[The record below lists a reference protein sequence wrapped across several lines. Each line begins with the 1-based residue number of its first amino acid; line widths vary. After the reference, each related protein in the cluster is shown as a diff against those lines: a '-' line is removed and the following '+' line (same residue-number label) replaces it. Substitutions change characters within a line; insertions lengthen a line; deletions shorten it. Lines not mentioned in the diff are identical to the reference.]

1 MTHMQ
6 HSSTQLSDNTGV
18 TVSASTNTTP
28 RGQSQKRT
36 VKDFTFGRILGE
48 GSYSTVMVGTEKF
61 AGTEFAVKILDKRH
75 IIKEKKTKYV
85 NIEKTTLSRLSHPF
99 IVRLHYA
106 FQDPGSLY
114 FVLDLARN
122 GELLTLIRRLQRLP
136 EEGARFYL
144 AEIVTAVEYLHHK
157 GVIHR
162 DLKPEN
168 ILLDENMHIKLT
180 DFGTAKLVDE
190 TNVTSTSPQRSQS
203 FVGTAE
209 YVSPEL
215 LTDKMVDKSSDLW
228 ALGCILYQLLE
239 GQPPFKG
246 PNEYLTFQ
254 KILRLEYS
262 MPDHFSPQARDL
274 VSRLL
279 VLEPTQRLGADDSDL
294 SAIKRHPFFRDI
306 EWDNLHEQTPPNLIP
321 SGGSAQGNG
330 VDTSLEGHLPDNGLG
345 FVDDSDLFQQL
356 QQFPVVDAGV
366 LAYHPSS
373 PSIQPHGTALPLQLQ
388 SNYGL
393 RPPSLP
399 PTSAPGPSQRR
410 SEQLATH
417 VPLSPGLPL
426 NPSFR
431 QAHEMTAWSP
441 HPPDRNTSPT
451 SKVCVQNPNQRQ
463 APPSAKHSEFHQS
476 PITSPPPSVAHFGY
490 YDRNSSPSNGSQSS
504 ASTPSAPDPHFHNLH
519 CDAVFHEGGKIPQSA
534 KPWTWHGRLW
544 LKLTQLCS
552 CCRSGD

>member
-1 MTHMQ
+1 MTHTQ
-6 HSSTQLSDNTGV
+6 HSSTQPSDTAGV
-18 TVSASTNTTP
+18 TASPSTVSTP

-48 GSYSTVMVGTEKF
+48 GSYSTVMLGTEKS

-122 GELLTLIRRLQRLP
+122 GELLSLIRRLQRLP
-136 EEGARFYL
+136 EDGARFYL

-190 TNVTSTSPQRSQS
+190 SNVASTSPQRSQS

-215 LTDKMVDKSSDLW
+215 LTDKTVDKSSDLW
-228 ALGCILYQLLE
+228 ALGCILYQLLA

-279 VLEPTQRLGADDSDL
+279 VLGPSERLGAGESDL

-306 EWDNLHEQTPPNLIP
+306 NWDNLHEQTPPNLI
-321 SGGSAQGNG
+321 SSDGNVQGSG
-330 VDTSLEGHLPDNGLG
+330 VDASLNSHHHPDNELG

-356 QQFPVVDAGV
+356 QQLPVVDAGV
-366 LAYHPSS
+366 LAHHPTS
-373 PSIQPHGTALPLQLQ
+373 PSIEPHSATLPLQLQ
-388 SNYGL
+388 SNYDL

-399 PTSAPGPSQRR
+399 PTSAPGPSQGRA
-410 SEQLATH
+410 EQLTAQ
-417 VPLSPGLPL
+417 VPLSPELPSH
-426 NPSFR
+426 PSFR
-431 QAHEMTAWSP
+431 QTHEMTAWSSL
-441 HPPDRNTSPT
+441 PPNRNESSTSN
-451 SKVCVQNPNQRQ
+451 VCVQNPNQRQ
-463 APPSAKHSEFHQS
+463 APPPMKQPERYQS
-476 PITSPPPSVAHFGY
+476 PITSPPPSAAHFGY
-490 YDRNSSPSNGSQSS
+490 YDRNSSNGSQSS

-544 LKLTQLCS
+544 LKFTQFCS